1 MSATRNPR
9 AKRLLLIVKM
19 AEDHEQQCLTAWGE
33 GQRQLKQAEEQL
45 QELNVYL
52 NDYQMKLTSNN
63 AQGAIGSGQV
73 QNIIS
78 FINQLKNAV
87 EQQKQ
92 QINLISSQCD
102 QAKQAYL
109 TAHSKVKALKKL
121 IEKFEQQFSA
131 AEEKQLQK
139 LMDEFSARISR
150 SS

>member
-1 MSATRNPR
+1 MSVARNPR

-63 AQGAIGSGQV
+63 AQGAIGSGQI

-87 EQQKQ
+87 EQQ
-92 QINLISSQCD
+92 SSHSAKRMAKCLGGFQSIRGEPCDADVSHQCRSG
-102 QAKQAYL
+102 QYL
-109 TAHSKVKALKKL
+109 
-121 IEKFEQQFSA
+121 
-131 AEEKQLQK
+131 
-139 LMDEFSARISR
+139 
-150 SS
+150 